1 MRATFFILSMLAY
14 VALAFW
20 VSYEIGC
27 MRLPGAAG
35 VIAKASIFV
44 YVSLRFQEGG
54 IHLKQMF
61 YGVQGQ

>member
-1 MRATFFILSMLAY
+1 MLAY